1 MNRELLTRLSL
12 TLILVAFAA
21 TASPVLAQDRDDDEC
36 WKRCRD
42 RKGWLVGFNA
52 GWGGGGLQFE
62 HRGRTFSEEE
72 TNGAFGGL
80 RGGYAFSNS
89 FALTLETLGFGNS
102 DDDQEWGLGIVCL
115 TVTWWPDG
123 SGFFLRAGV
132 GGGGGEIFLEETGEK
147 VEIRDKGAGR
157 FGLGYE
163 WQLGRKFALGV
174 AVDAFG
180 FDLEGATGFANDE
193 AGAGGFSI
201 QFNWYL

>member
-1 MNRELLTRLSL
+1 MLKNRPAHL
-12 TLILVAFAA
+12 LILFVVV
-21 TASPVLAQDRDDDEC
+21 VLAAPALAEDRDDDEC

-42 RKGWLVGFNA
+42 RKGWLIGFNA
-52 GWGGGGLQFE
+52 GWGGSTVEFE
-62 HRGRTFSEEE
+62 RQGRTFSEDESS
-72 TNGAFGGL
+72 GFLGGL

-89 FALTLETLGFGNS
+89 FALTLEMIGFGNG
-102 DDDQEWGLGIVCL
+102 DEDEEWGLGAACV

-132 GGGGGEIFLEETGEK
+132 GGGGGTIFLEETGETVDVK
-147 VEIRDKGAGR
+147 DQGAAL

-163 WQLGRKFALGV
+163 WQLGKKFALGV

-180 FDLEGATGFANDE
+180 FELEESTGFENDT
-193 AGAGGFSI
+193 AGAGGMSI